1 MKPVLIVPAAGM
13 STRYGLTRPKFLLQH
28 PEGRTML
35 AAGLSG
41 LPGEQFD
48 HAVIVSLHDFFH
60 DLDLAALVAEVEGVL
75 SCPVNFVLLDSPTP
89 SMVATVTHGLATLQ
103 DDRPVVIKDTDNL
116 VGVAAGALPLGEN
129 FVTYASLHGNPDVV
143 ADNKSY
149 VELDSR
155 DFVTNIVEKRVISS
169 DFNSGLVGFA
179 SGSVFLTAAR
189 SLTGASEIY
198 VSDIIRAI
206 LADGTAVRGVA
217 ASTYIDWGTLEDW
230 RRYCRSFATLFVDLD
245 GVVGL
250 NEHPLAAGEGGWHR
264 IRPIQENVDAL
275 LQRQDSDRYTL
286 IFTTSRSGR
295 FRAAVDAELRRVGF
309 DAFQLV
315 MDLPHARR
323 ILINDFAPTNAFPS
337 AEAINIPRNARWLDE
352 MLPPAETAGGR
363 G

>member
-13 STRYGLTRPKFLLQH
+13 STRYGLARPKFLLQH

-75 SCPVNFVLLDSPTP
+75 GCPVNFVLLDSPTP

-116 VGVAAGALPLGEN
+116 VGVAADALPLGEN
-129 FVTYASLHGNPDVV
+129 FVTYASLHSNPDVV
-143 ADNKSY
+143 VGNKSY
-149 VELDSR
+149 VEMDSH

-179 SGSVFLTAAR
+179 SGSIFLSAAR

-198 VSDIIRAI
+198 VSDIVRAI
-206 LADGTAVRGVA
+206 LADGAAVRGVE

-250 NEHPLAAGEGGWHR
+250 NEHPLAAGDGGWHR

-275 LQRQDSDRYTL
+275 LQRQDSGRHTL

-295 FRAAVDAELRRVGF
+295 FRAAVDAELRRLGF

-323 ILINDFAPTNAFPS
+323 ILINDFAPTNAFPT
-337 AEAINIPRNARWLDE
+337 AEAINIPRDARWLDE
-352 MLPPAETAGGR
+352 MLPPA
-363 G
+363 